1 MEEIN
6 NMLEKGELLTLD
18 DDREYAVAALTI
30 IDNIEYVFL
39 MDTEDYS
46 NFLICSYDNNDGLE
60 DVDDQKLLQELIKI
74 FDEQLNGEK

>member
-1 MEEIN
+1 
-6 NMLEKGELLTLD
+6 MLEKGELLTLD
-18 DDREYAVAALTI
+18 DDREYAVTALTI
-30 IDNIEYVFL
+30 IDNVEYVFL

-60 DVDDQKLLQELIKI
+60 DVDNQELLQELIKI

>member
-1 MEEIN
+1 
-6 NMLEKGELLTLD
+6 MLEKGELLTLD
-18 DDREYAVAALTI
+18 DDREYVVAALTI

-46 NFLICSYDNNDGLE
+46 NFMICSYDNNDGLE
-60 DVDDQKLLQELIKI
+60 DVDNQELLQELIKT